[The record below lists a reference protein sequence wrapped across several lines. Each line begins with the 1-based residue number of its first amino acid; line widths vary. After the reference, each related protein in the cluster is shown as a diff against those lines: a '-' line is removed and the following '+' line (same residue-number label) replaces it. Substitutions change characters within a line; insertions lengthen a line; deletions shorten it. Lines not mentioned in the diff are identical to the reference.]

1 MSENT
6 SPFKKEGKSTKPVGL
21 VVKSLFLLL
30 SGISCAGPTIAC
42 DQSLPV
48 TLQWLA
54 AWQPKAWALEPA
66 CLCPHPSI
74 TITGTA
80 IAGKLPVLSELGFL

>member
-21 VVKSLFLLL
+21 VVKSLFLPL
-30 SGISCAGPTIAC
+30 SGISYAGPTIAC

-54 AWQPKAWALEPA
+54 AKSLGSRACVPVPAPQHHHHWHCNRWQVTCSL
-66 CLCPHPSI
+66 
-74 TITGTA
+74 
-80 IAGKLPVLSELGFL
+80 